1 MGFDHR
7 SRGHDGK
14 GKAESRAAGTPGKRT
29 LSEGLAVQRKVD
41 APEASTGPAE
51 SIHQAAQTGVSGPG
65 SPLPYAD
72 RIQSLFGR
80 HNISQVEA
88 HVGGEAT
95 AAAQSMGAQAY
106 ATGNQV
112 AFRDMPSLH
121 LAAHEAAHV
130 VQQRAGVH
138 LAGGV
143 GQEGD
148 PHERHADQVADLVV
162 QGKSA
167 EGLLDAYAGASASH
181 AGAHDSGRGVQRK
194 VDTNYGEWFDD
205 NYTISRSGSRRGI
218 KIDLRFKPK
227 PNVDAEL
234 IGMTQTARTIKAG
247 SPYSINGNATTRA
260 HSIQSGDAQT
270 LNATTGETDEG
281 AHIDQADYNRNPL
294 YAAEGAPAGDTRLD
308 QTLPDPDVTK
318 KNDWGRHGF
327 RYTDSSGAL
336 QEQDAL
342 LSDETG
348 LNNGATDSAQI
359 YETTALAIKGNQ
371 KDSYYGSV
379 EWGWRTDSAG
389 TFTKLPLKVISQGV
403 PSSTFM
409 KSAEL
414 WNNGTTATG
423 GSTLDLPT
431 VAVKVTTAPVTQKLP
446 RDFIG
451 PPLQI
456 PAATR
461 VQVVTPAT
469 ATVNGTIRVVDGPF
483 VGNSLDIDAADMAN
497 LRDER

>member
-1 MGFDHR
+1 M
-7 SRGHDGK
+7 
-14 GKAESRAAGTPGKRT
+14 GTPGKRT
-29 LSEGLAVQRKVD
+29 LSEGLVVQRKANAQPGAD
-41 APEASTGPAE
+41 AEAVQ
-51 SIHQAAQTGVSGPG
+51 HAAQQGVSGAG
-65 SPLPYAD
+65 GALPHLE

-80 HNISQVEA
+80 HDVTGVKA

-112 AFRDMPSLH
+112 AFRDSPSLH

-143 GQEGD
+143 GREGD
-148 PHERHADQVADLVV
+148 PHEQHADRVADLVV

-167 EGLLDAYAGASASH
+167 EGLLDAYTSGGGSH
-181 AGAHDSGRGVQRK
+181 AGGGAVQRK
-194 VDTNYGEWFDD
+194 VDTAYGEWFDD
-205 NYTISRSGSRRGI
+205 DYTINRSGDRRGI

-234 IGMTQTARTIKAG
+234 IGMTQTAKTIKAG
-247 SPYSINGNATTRA
+247 SAYYINGNATTRA
-260 HSIQSGDAQT
+260 HSIQSGDAKT
-270 LNATTGETDEG
+270 VNATTGETDEG

-308 QTLPDPDVTK
+308 QTTPDPDVTK

-327 RYTDSSGAL
+327 RYTDASGAL
-336 QEQDAL
+336 KEQDAL
-342 LSDETG
+342 LNDETG
-348 LNNGATDSAQI
+348 LNNGATNSAQI
-359 YETTALAIKGNQ
+359 YETTALAIKGKQ

-389 TFTKLPLKVISQGV
+389 AFTKLPLKVISQGV

-414 WNNGTTATG
+414 WNNGTTASG
-423 GSTLDLPT
+423 ASTLDLPT
-431 VAVKVTTAPVTQKLP
+431 VAVKLTTAPITEKP
-446 RDFIG
+446 AHDFIG

-461 VQVVTPAT
+461 VQLVAPAT
-469 ATVNGTIRVVDGPF
+469 AAANGRIRVVDGPF
-483 VGNSLDIDAADMAN
+483 VGHELAIDVADMAH

>member
-1 MGFDHR
+1 M
-7 SRGHDGK
+7 K
-14 GKAESRAAGTPGKRT
+14 
-29 LSEGLAVQRKVD
+29 
-41 APEASTGPAE
+41 
-51 SIHQAAQTGVSGPG
+51 
-65 SPLPYAD
+65 
-72 RIQSLFGR
+72 
-80 HNISQVEA
+80 A
-88 HVGGEAT
+88 HVGGEA
-95 AAAQSMGAQAY
+95 AAAATSIGAQAY

-112 AFRDMPSLH
+112 AFRDTPSLH

-143 GQEGD
+143 GHDGD

-167 EGLLDAYAGASASH
+167 EGLLDAYAGAGASPAEAHH
-181 AGAHDSGRGVQRK
+181 AGRRIQRK

-205 NYTISRSGSRRGI
+205 NYTISRSGTRRGI

-234 IGMTQTARTIKAG
+234 IGMTQTARTVKSG
-247 SPYSINGNATTRA
+247 SPYYINANATTRA
-260 HSIQSGDAQT
+260 HSIQSGDAKI

-308 QTLPDPDVTK
+308 QTLPDPDVKK

-327 RYTDSSGAL
+327 RYTEASGAL
-336 QEQDAL
+336 KEQDAL
-342 LSDETG
+342 LNDDTG

-389 TFTKLPLKVISQGV
+389 AFTKLPLKVISQGV

-414 WNNGTTATG
+414 WNNGTTASG

-431 VAVKVTTAPVTQKLP
+431 VAVKVTTAPITQKLS

-461 VQVVTPAT
+461 VSVVAAAT
-469 ATVNGTIRVVDGPF
+469 ATANGKIRVVDGPY
-483 VGNSLDIDAADMAN
+483 VGNTLDIDAADMTN